1 MNEAFTGQGMN
12 RVDGK
17 LKVCGRATF
26 AGEQA
31 VPKMAHATLLT
42 STVPEGR
49 ITRMDTRA
57 AERAPG
63 FIAVLTPFNAPR
75 LPEGGKAAVK
85 PPAGRVLSLLQDDTV
100 SYNGQPIGI
109 VVADTLEHAVAAA
122 RLVQTTYASS
132 PGKAALDF
140 DRAKLSAYAPEK
152 VQQEAADTQRGDVA
166 AAMQDAAATL
176 QATYTTPVEHHN
188 PMEPHATI
196 AAWAGDELMLY
207 DSTQYVTGVK
217 ETMAKTLGISTD
229 KVTVVS
235 PFVGGG
241 FGCKGSMWSHVV
253 LAALAARQVGRPVK
267 VALERPQM
275 FSMVGNR
282 PHTEQRVAIGAL
294 ADASFSAI
302 QHDVIAETSF
312 LEDWI
317 EPSAIVTRMLYAC
330 PNQITTHRLAKL
342 HIGTPTFTRA
352 PGEASGSYALE
363 CALDEMAVKLKVDP
377 IELRLR
383 NHAAQDPNKNKPFSS
398 KSLLECYRV
407 GAERFGWSRRSPEAG
422 AVREGRWRVGL
433 GMATATY
440 PANRSAAEALAKVF
454 PDGSA
459 VVQSGSQDLGTGTY
473 TVMTQVAADALGIV
487 PAQIRFEL
495 GDSRMP
501 RAPVSGGSQSVASV
515 APAVQAAC
523 AAVRAKLVAMAVAS
537 DGSPIY
543 RQPVEQVVITDGRL
557 HLRNASGTGET
568 ITALLARHGGQ
579 AVTARAESKPGA
591 ERDNYSMHSFGAVF
605 AEVWVDAELG
615 VIRLPRLSGAYAVGK
630 LLNAKTAHSQL
641 MGGLVWGAGMA
652 LFEKSVR
659 DVRYGRVVNANLGE
673 YHIPVN
679 ADIGAIDIA
688 FIAEDDPHV
697 NLLGAKGIGEIGI
710 TGVAGA
716 IGNAVFNA
724 TGKRIRDLPITLDK
738 LL

>member
-49 ITRMDTRA
+49 ITRMDTHA

-75 LPEGGKAAVK
+75 LPEGGKAAVN

-100 SYNGQPIGI
+100 FYNGQPIGI

-122 RLVQTTYASS
+122 RLVRTTYASG
-132 PGKAALDF
+132 PGKAVLDF
-140 DRAKLSAYAPEK
+140 DRAKLSAYAPENI
-152 VQQEAADTQRGDVA
+152 QQEPADTRRGDVV
-166 AAMQDAAATL
+166 AAMRDAATTV

-196 AAWAGDELMLY
+196 AAWAGDELTLY

-217 ETMAKTLGISTD
+217 ETMAKTLGISAD

-267 VALERPQM
+267 VVLERPQM

-282 PHTEQRVAIGAL
+282 PHTEQRIALGAL

-312 LEDWI
+312 LEDWT

-330 PNQITTHRLAKL
+330 PNQVTTHRLAKL

-363 CALDEMAVKLKVDP
+363 CALDEMAVKLKIDP

-398 KSLLECYRV
+398 KSLRECYRV
-407 GAERFGWSRRSPEAG
+407 GAERFGWSRRNAEAG
-422 AVREGRWRVGL
+422 AVREGRWRIGM

-440 PANRSAAEALAKVF
+440 PANRSAAEALARVL

-473 TVMTQVAADALGIV
+473 TVMTQVAADALGIT
-487 PAQIRFEL
+487 PAKIRFEL

-537 DGSPIY
+537 DDSPLY
-543 RQPVEQVVITDGRL
+543 RQPVDQVIITDGRL
-557 HLRNASGTGET
+557 HLRDAASTGEM
-568 ITALLARHGGQ
+568 IAVLLARNGGQ
-579 AVTARAESKPGA
+579 TVSARGESKPGA
-591 ERDNYSMHSFGAVF
+591 EREKYSMHSFGAVF
-605 AEVWVDAELG
+605 AEVWVDGELG

-641 MGGLVWGAGMA
+641 MGGLVWGASMA
-652 LFEKSVR
+652 LFEDSMR
-659 DVRYGRVVNANLGE
+659 DVRYGRVVNANLAE

-679 ADIGAIDIA
+679 ADIGVIDVA
-688 FIAEDDPHV
+688 FIPEDDLHV
-697 NLLGAKGIGEIGI
+697 NPLGAKGIGEIGI